1 MRATDRQAAGA
12 RVRRSNSRAA
22 RPASAIKTA
31 RKLSEIP
38 PGEEVPLP
46 DSPPGAV
53 GSPGA
58 PGEGR
63 GCEAWASAGTDPP
76 WVEGLSAVPGRSER
90 PRTLG

>member
-12 RVRRSNSRAA
+12 RARRSNSRAA

-38 PGEEVPLP
+38 GEEVPLP
-46 DSPPGAV
+46 DSPPGTV

-63 GCEAWASAGTDPP
+63 GCELWASAGADPP
-76 WVEGLSAVPGRSER
+76 GVEGLSAVPGRSER